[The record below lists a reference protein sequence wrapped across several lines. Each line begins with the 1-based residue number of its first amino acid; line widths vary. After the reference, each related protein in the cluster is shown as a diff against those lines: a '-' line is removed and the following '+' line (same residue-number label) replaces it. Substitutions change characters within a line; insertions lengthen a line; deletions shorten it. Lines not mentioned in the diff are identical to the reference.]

1 MENMDK
7 LSAIRYLTNSKPICD
22 NCLRGDLNQ
31 VRKAAGLYQLVKDI
45 IAGKQEFFSHT
56 ELDLK
61 ITKATIF

>member
-7 LSAIRYLTNSKPICD
+7 LYAIRYITKSKPICD
-22 NCLRGDLNQ
+22 NCLRGDLDQ

-45 IAGKQEFFSHT
+45 IAGKQESFNQA